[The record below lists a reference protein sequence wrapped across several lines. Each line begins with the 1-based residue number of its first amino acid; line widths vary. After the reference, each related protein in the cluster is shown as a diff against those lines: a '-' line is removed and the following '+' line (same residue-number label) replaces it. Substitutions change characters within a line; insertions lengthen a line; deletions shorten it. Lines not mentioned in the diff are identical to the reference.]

1 MCIYIHAKYIYY
13 IMCTTW
19 QFQTQYVPVRNYM
32 YSQIEFFNSFRL
44 SFFYLR
50 ALENE
55 SRRDVMFQTKVDVSE
70 DGVIKELIAKFTLLA
85 I

>member
-1 MCIYIHAKYIYY
+1 MYQLE
-13 IMCTTW
+13 TTC
-19 QFQTQYVPVRNYM
+19 NHKL
-32 YSQIEFFNSFRL
+32 NSSINFVSL
-44 SFFYLR
+44 FYLR

>member
-1 MCIYIHAKYIYY
+1 MYQLETTCNHKLNSSIH
-13 IMCTTW
+13 
-19 QFQTQYVPVRNYM
+19 FV
-32 YSQIEFFNSFRL
+32 SL
-44 SFFYLR
+44 FYLR

>member
-1 MCIYIHAKYIYY
+1 MSI
-13 IMCTTW
+13 
-19 QFQTQYVPVRNYM
+19 FV
-32 YSQIEFFNSFRL
+32 SL
-44 SFFYLR
+44 FYLR

-55 SRRDVMFQTKVDVSE
+55 GRRDVMFQTKVGVSE